1 MHRDMVRARSPSAS
15 EGAGVCPLGLCTTES
30 VCPNA
35 PCLDCM
41 RRLGDHM
48 IEEIKVLQ
56 VQARVA
62 QTQNRASQLTLHEML
77 KNLAKR
83 AQEGIASS
91 PSVSEG
97 AP

>member
-56 VQARVA
+56 AQARVA
-62 QTQNRASQLTLHEML
+62 NVRQMPEPKANLTDMMRALGERMIRE
-77 KNLAKR
+77 A
-83 AQEGIASS
+83 AE
-91 PSVSEG
+91 
-97 AP
+97 

>member
-62 QTQNRASQLTLHEML
+62 NVRQMPEPKANLTDMMRALGERMIRE
-77 KNLAKR
+77 A
-83 AQEGIASS
+83 AE
-91 PSVSEG
+91 
-97 AP
+97 

>member
-56 VQARVA
+56 AQARVA
-62 QTQNRASQLTLHEML
+62 NVRQMPEPKANLTDMMRALSIC
-77 KNLAKR
+77 A
-83 AQEGIASS
+83 
-91 PSVSEG
+91 
-97 AP
+97 